1 MTGETDDEEIVAG
14 TEGEGA
20 EGSDPGEGHEEG
32 ELSAEH
38 ADDQADDGQ
47 QDDEVE
53 PEVGDQQARQT
64 RGGSRIQ
71 RLANE
76 AKAAREEAAAAR
88 REAEEFRRQMAARQS
103 RESEEQREAR
113 RALMT
118 PEERVQDDMA
128 AMRREFAQQQQQTQM
143 TTAAMLDRAAYDAK
157 AATKP
162 VYARHAEEV
171 ERRFQEQLR
180 QGRPVERE
188 IILKVLLG
196 ELALSGASN
205 PKPRRQAQSRV
216 NAQRVP
222 ASSGK
227 GDTASNRGRAGD
239 TPASRLKDVII

>member
-1 MTGETDDEEIVAG
+1 MAGEGDDEEVVTG

-20 EGSDPGEGHEEG
+20 EGADPGGGNEES

-38 ADDQADDGQ
+38 PDDQEDAGE

-53 PEVGDQQARQT
+53 PETGGQEARPT
-64 RGGSRIQ
+64 RGGNRIQ
-71 RLANE
+71 RVTNERNEFRDQLAQT
-76 AKAAREEAAAAR
+76 R
-88 REAEEFRRQMAARQS
+88 REMEELRRQTLARQS
-103 RESEEQREAR
+103 QESEEQRQAR

-118 PEERVQDDMA
+118 PEERVTDDMA
-128 AMRREFAQQQQQTQM
+128 ALRREFAQQQQQTQM
-143 TTAAMLDRAAYDAK
+143 STAAMLDRAAYEAK

-162 VYARHAEEV
+162 VYAKHADEV
-171 ERRFQEQLR
+171 ERRFQDQLR

-205 PKPRRQAQSRV
+205 PKPRRQAQIRV
-216 NAQRVP
+216 NAQRVT

-227 GDTASNRGRAGD
+227 GDTASNRGRSGE
-239 TPASRLKDVII
+239 TPEGRLKDVYI